1 MNISDIFID
10 AFGNLEKTFDEATGK
25 EVLQIGSITL
35 DVNPGDMD
43 LRFENLEVLGSETAA
58 DLVVS
63 TASGIIFSAVKST
76 VLEKTSEKIR
86 EKINERLK
94 KVKLDFI
101 TGSGNGGK
109 NSSTDNSAVPE
120 GSTSAQTLFDDL
132 VKGVTRRM
140 AAKIEPLKLPPFRR
154 EFATRILNL
163 LPVNGSIAV
172 SGGRLH
178 GLTTFA
184 RTGDI
189 WVTYEEDEAV
199 IEADVGFQ
207 NLTGGYDW
215 ALRVLGK

>member
-10 AFGNLEKTFDEATGK
+10 AFGNLEKTFDESSGK
-25 EVLQIGSITL
+25 DVLQIGSITL

-101 TGSGNGGK
+101 TGNGGGK
-109 NSSTDNSAVPE
+109 NSTDNSAVPE

-132 VKGVTRRM
+132 VKGVTKRM
-140 AAKIEPLKLPPFRR
+140 AAKIEPLKLPPFKR
-154 EFATRILNL
+154 EFSTRILNL

-215 ALRVLGK
+215 ALRVLGE